1 MWYQELF
8 YRLAIFGVKDVV
20 EILCITN
27 AIYFFSIWLKQDLQ
41 KPLVVYFYSTCSL
54 VILAHLANLTTITGT
69 LSMLYPA
76 IIMLF
81 ILIHQKSLQHN
92 FVTLKNIQPAH
103 IANHNWLETLLRS
116 CIIAAN
122 NKQQITCLIEN
133 QDVLNDL
140 VTSTLIIKAKLQPE
154 LLDALLTSSS
164 YNPTKMIWISST
176 GKLIGLNTDWINI
189 NHDPNLD
196 NDWQTN
202 SLLFTK
208 QTDALTFKLNPQNKS
223 FDIIYDGQ
231 MLEKISMDHAIKLM
245 HHHFIRKNINP
256 KLNKNGKI
264 NDHKI
269 QKKASEQLR
278 N

>member
-8 YRLAIFGVKDVV
+8 YRLAIFGIKDVI

-27 AIYFFSIWLKQDLQ
+27 AIYFFSVWLKQDLQ
-41 KPLVVYFYSTCSL
+41 KPLVLYFYSMCSL
-54 VILAHLANLTTITGT
+54 VVFAHLANLTTITST

-122 NKQQITCLIEN
+122 NKQQIICLIEN
-133 QDVLNDL
+133 QDVLSDL

-154 LLDALLTSSS
+154 LLDALLTSTN
-164 YNPTKMIWISST
+164 YNPAKMIWLSNT
-176 GKLIGLNTDWINI
+176 GTLIGLNTDWMSI
-189 NHDPNLD
+189 HTTQKLD
-196 NDWQTN
+196 DDWQTA
-202 SLLFTK
+202 SLLITK
-208 QTDALTFKLNPQNKS
+208 QTDALTFRLNPHNKS
-223 FDIIYDGQ
+223 FDIICDGQ
-231 MLEKISMDHAIKLM
+231 LLEKISMDHAIKLM
-245 HHHFIRKNINP
+245 QRHFIRKNNNP
-256 KLNKNGKI
+256 ELNKNGKT

-269 QKKASEQLR
+269 QKKSSEQLHT
-278 N
+278 